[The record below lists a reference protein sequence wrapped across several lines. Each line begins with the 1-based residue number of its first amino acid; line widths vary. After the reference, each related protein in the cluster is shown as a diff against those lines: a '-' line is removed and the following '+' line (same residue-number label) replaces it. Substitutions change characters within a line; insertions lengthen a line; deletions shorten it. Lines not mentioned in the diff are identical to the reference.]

1 MPICPLFSL
10 PSREDT
16 GKNRIEAS
24 QIEKKRLYII
34 TLRLNSDVPVTP
46 WQGNFDKV
54 LTAEPGRADRPKNC
68 AKRGVTSSCHSD
80 AGGPRYRDP
89 AGLRALR
96 SSLDWS
102 AA

>member
-34 TLRLNSDVPVTP
+34 TLRLSSDVPVTP
-46 WQGNFDKV
+46 WQGNSDKV

-68 AKRGVTSSCHSD
+68 AKRGVRHLATAMLVGRGTATRPVYERSV
-80 AGGPRYRDP
+80 
-89 AGLRALR
+89 RA
-96 SSLDWS
+96 
-102 AA
+102 

>member
-34 TLRLNSDVPVTP
+34 TLRLSSDVPVTP
-46 WQGNFDKV
+46 WQGNSDKV
-54 LTAEPGRADRPKNC
+54 LTAEPERRGSAGKLRDKGRNVIPATPMLVGRDTATRPVYE
-68 AKRGVTSSCHSD
+68 RSV
-80 AGGPRYRDP
+80 
-89 AGLRALR
+89 RA
-96 SSLDWS
+96 
-102 AA
+102 